1 MAVAETRS
9 TSTVEGVTW
18 VKLSGTAQEV
28 LDQLKKANVGTSK
41 VANILMDGTYTVA
54 IYSMCS

>member
-1 MAVAETRS
+1 MTVAETRS

-28 LDQLKKANVGTSK
+28 LNQLKLANISTSK
-41 VANILMDGTYTVA
+41 VANIYESGTYTVA